1 MFFFFLVCLKELS
14 LNNGRGSGQPLG
26 DAERELVW
34 QAALKMKRATGKLNW
49 SELAKQTG
57 FYRITIKAIVEG
69 QQARPASATAAEI
82 AELGFALKEPTQ
94 PAVAI
99 ASDTQPAPDI
109 YAAFMEFAKQQGWAI
124 QKNVVNLANGEPEEI
139 PPPRLNQAAPAP
151 AIIGSETVNC
161 KDVYRVIVTPDCQ
174 LPYEDPIAM
183 RAVEMY
189 VADNRFDEW
198 VDLGDF
204 MDFDFLS
211 RHNEGKHR
219 LNANKLLKE
228 HYDYGKMVLD
238 RRLRVLH
245 KNNPDAK
252 MTMIEGNHDY
262 RAEAFLDKNPNL
274 EGMLEVEQGLGLKER
289 GIQWIRF
296 WRDGTAYRIGKALFV
311 HGRYCSKYHAAK
323 MVETYMDSVFYG
335 HTHDVQEFPK
345 VAHGRDKVIVG
356 HSLGCLCRYDQA
368 YIKENP
374 KNWQQAFAEFY
385 FLPTGH
391 FTYYVPRII
400 QGRFVAPNGKIYD
413 GNKDGA
419 E

>member
-1 MFFFFLVCLKELS
+1 V
-14 LNNGRGSGQPLG
+14 
-26 DAERELVW
+26 ERETIRE
-34 QAALKMKRATGKLNW
+34 ALAMPRPEADTEPVHETRT
-49 SELAKQTG
+49 EL
-57 FYRITIKAIVEG
+57 
-69 QQARPASATAAEI
+69 P
-82 AELGFALKEPTQ
+82 
-94 PAVAI
+94 
-99 ASDTQPAPDI
+99 SDL
-109 YAAFMEFAKQQGWAI
+109 YAAFLEFARQNGLPVQASI
-124 QKNVVNLANGEPEEI
+124 QVAASEPI
-139 PPPRLNQAAPAP
+139 PPPKFHTTTPAP
-151 AIIGSETVNC
+151 AVIGSETINC
-161 KDVYRVIVTPDCQ
+161 QDVYRVIVTPDAQ
-174 LPYEDPIAM
+174 VPYDDPIAM

-228 HYDYGKMVLD
+228 HYDYGKTILD
-238 RRLRVLH
+238 RRLRALR

-274 EGMLEVEQGLGLKER
+274 EGMLEVEEGLGLKER

-311 HGRYCSKYHAAK
+311 HGRYVSKYHAAK
-323 MVETYMDSVFYG
+323 MVETYCENVFYG
-335 HTHDVQEFPK
+335 HVHDVMEFPK
-345 VAHGRDKVIVG
+345 VMHGREKVVVG
-356 HSLGCLCRYDQA
+356 QSLGCLCRYDQA

-400 QGRFVAPNGKIYD
+400 QGRFVAPNGKVYD

>member
-1 MFFFFLVCLKELS
+1 MAESYRAAVV
-14 LNNGRGSGQPLG
+14 R
-26 DAERELVW
+26 EREII
-34 QAALKMKRATGKLNW
+34 KR
-49 SELAKQTG
+49 
-57 FYRITIKAIVEG
+57 YREAVANGEAIVWTRLCVGICCRQVFADTVNRWKAAGKPDIWPPLIDAPIQIAPTVAEN
-69 QQARPASATAAEI
+69 ATV
-82 AELGFALKEPTQ
+82 Q
-94 PAVAI
+94 P
-99 ASDTQPAPDI
+99 SPDI
-109 YAAFMEFAKQQGWAI
+109 YKAFLEFAKQHGLPI
-124 QKNVVNLANGEPEEI
+124 QASTQIAAGEPI
-139 PPPRLNQAAPAP
+139 PPPRFHTSKPAP
-151 AIIGSETVNC
+151 AVIGSETINC

-174 LPYEDPIAM
+174 VPYEDPIAM
-183 RAVEMY
+183 RAVELY

-238 RRLRVLH
+238 RRLSALH
-245 KNNPDAK
+245 KNNPGAK

-262 RAEAFLDKNPNL
+262 RAETFLDKNPNL
-274 EGMLEVEQGLGLKER
+274 EGMLEVEEGLGLKER

-311 HGRYCSKYHAAK
+311 HGRYVSKYHAAK
-323 MVETYMDSVFYG
+323 MVETYCENVFYG
-335 HTHDVQEFPK
+335 HVHDVMEFPK
-345 VAHGRDKVIVG
+345 VMHGRDKVVVG
-356 HSLGCLCRYDQA
+356 QSLGCLCRYDQA

-374 KNWQQAFAEFY
+374 KNWEQAFAEFY

-413 GNKDGA
+413 GN
-419 E
+419 EP